1 MGRPSGV
8 ASIVGRRGVYVGEEG
23 ASGPGALGADLQ
35 DECGEGRGCRYL
47 PQGTESAVSVSGARP
62 RFRAQFE
69 LLAAFLRKFLARNHP
84 PHQNPPS
91 P

>member
-1 MGRPSGV
+1 MSV
-8 ASIVGRRGVYVGEEG
+8 KRGQAKTKEG

-47 PQGTESAVSVSGARP
+47 PQGTESAASVSGARP

-84 PHQNPPS
+84 PHQNTSS

>member
-35 DECGEGRGCRYL
+35 DECGEIGR
-47 PQGTESAVSVSGARP
+47 AHV
-62 RFRAQFE
+62 
-69 LLAAFLRKFLARNHP
+69 
-84 PHQNPPS
+84 
-91 P
+91 